1 MAERASRGI
10 ASRVSGVERIDFH
23 ATKYGRELLVDCRAV
38 HEMPAFIVDRPHALS
53 FYDLIL
59 ITRGRGTFW
68 LDATPYRVRP
78 NTVICTTP
86 GQIRNWEVPQ
96 LDGIC
101 LFFPALFLEE
111 FFNDASF
118 LYRLPFFHGRPGEAA
133 RELSPANAR
142 RLRARMSSM
151 RSEIV
156 GLKRDSVHLLRASLY
171 ETLIT
176 LSRVYAAND
185 DPAERSASPLALRYR
200 DAVQRQA
207 TKQHGVAKYA
217 RELGV
222 SPGHLN
228 TICKRHLGRGA
239 KEVIEEQLVVEAR
252 RLLLYSDES
261 ASRVALRLGF
271 NDPSYFSRFF
281 RRASGCSPSDFRARA
296 IQPISP
302 RD

>member
-1 MAERASRGI
+1 MAKRASRGI
-10 ASRVSGVERIDFH
+10 TSRVNGVERIDFH

-53 FYDLIL
+53 FYDIIL

-68 LDATPYRVRP
+68 LDATPFRVRP

-86 GQIRNWEVPQ
+86 GQIRNWDVPK
-96 LDGIC
+96 LDGMC

-133 RELSPANAR
+133 RELAPTAAR
-142 RLRARMSSM
+142 RLRARMSAM
-151 RSEIV
+151 RGEIV
-156 GLKRDSVHLLRASLY
+156 RLKRDSVHLLRASLY

-176 LSRVYAAND
+176 LARAYAPSDEAG
-185 DPAERSASPLALRYR
+185 ERSASPLALRYR

-207 TKQHGVAKYA
+207 TKQHSVAQYA
-217 RELGV
+217 RDLAV

-228 TICKRHLGRGA
+228 SICKRHLGRGA
-239 KEVIEEQLVVEAR
+239 KEIIEEQLVVEAR
-252 RLLLYSDES
+252 RLLLYSDET

-271 NDPSYFSRFF
+271 KDPSYFSRFF
-281 RRASGCSPSDFRARA
+281 RRASGCTPSDFRTRSL
-296 IQPISP
+296 PPMST